1 MLADVE
7 RLNLNT
13 VNVPIQV
20 DIPNVTST
28 NMVINQA
35 QKQQAII
42 LIQELL
48 KRNIQVIVE
57 PFHIFSKEM
66 LEKRNGI
73 QVILMISS
81 ELENGYFAR
90 HL

>member
-1 MLADVE
+1 MLFSFCFQGNVQADVNTVQSGKIKSGNVTVWEVGNVAKVLADVE

-35 QKQQAII
+35 QKATSYYFNSRII
-42 LIQELL
+42 
-48 KRNIQVIVE
+48 K
-57 PFHIFSKEM
+57 
-66 LEKRNGI
+66 
-73 QVILMISS
+73 
-81 ELENGYFAR
+81 A
-90 HL
+90 

>member
-1 MLADVE
+1 MAKVLADVE

-35 QKQQAII
+35 QKATGYYFNSRII
-42 LIQELL
+42 
-48 KRNIQVIVE
+48 K
-57 PFHIFSKEM
+57 
-66 LEKRNGI
+66 
-73 QVILMISS
+73 
-81 ELENGYFAR
+81 A
-90 HL
+90 